1 MDCTIRE
8 DALKYL
14 QAIVG
19 QPIGYGIKS
28 PDLDLYDFGFG
39 NAIEIWNAGDVL
51 GGRYSFVLHAICSFK
66 IVEKSTQRAFRY
78 YGDSLPEK
86 FHFYFKSLLGLRV
99 EKIELN
105 NKNDLKIDFG
115 DVYIV
120 FYTIEDGDESWRFFT
135 SKEEDPHLVASNLWL
150 RFD

>member
-1 MDCTIRE
+1 M
-8 DALKYL
+8 YL
-14 QAIVG
+14 N
-19 QPIGYGIKS
+19 KS
-28 PDLDLYDFGFG
+28 DF
-39 NAIEIWNAGDVL
+39 ND
-51 GGRYSFVLHAICSFK
+51 
-66 IVEKSTQRAFRY
+66 
-78 YGDSLPEK
+78 DSYQKAYLVNE
-86 FHFYFKSLLGLRV
+86 YFDI